1 MLFRSALTFLLNPNN
16 SSKFNLEA
24 KLPIVTNDI
33 RWKQRF
39 QNFDQGVVMLRE
51 ALENGPAALS
61 ALEKEG
67 VIHRFEYTFELAWK
81 TLKDFLEAGGL
92 AISPVTPRQ
101 VIKDAFAAKVLA
113 DGQAWVDMLDH
124 RNLLSHTYDRAV
136 FEKAVDA
143 IAARYLPAME
153 SLHVYLI
160 EHALQ

>member
-1 MLFRSALTFLLNPNN
+1 M
-16 SSKFNLEA
+16 
-24 KLPIVTNDI
+24 TNDI

-39 QNFDQGVVMLRE
+39 QNFDRGVVLLRE
-51 ALENGPAALS
+51 ALENGTAALS

-92 AISPVTPRQ
+92 VISPVTPRQ

-136 FEKAVDA
+136 FENAVDT

-160 EHALQ
+160 EQTLQ